1 MITEMQTIDL
11 HTHGAGGYD
20 TRTTEPEHILK
31 IARLHGSRGVSAI
44 IPTIYSAT
52 VKVMREQMEVV
63 KEAMRLQSGSNV
75 EDTDEDGAVPAKIL
89 GVHLEGPFLNPVKAG
104 ALNAIT
110 FINASE
116 YAFQELTDGFEDI
129 VKIMTVAP
137 EIENSR
143 TLIKK
148 ISDAGIKVNM
158 GHSDATYQEAER
170 GYNAGAKGITHLF
183 NAMRGFQHREPGLAG
198 FGLLH
203 NDIYIELIADPYHL
217 HAATLDLVF
226 RVKNHDRII
235 VVSDSVRE
243 TLTWLRGELSDSRGT
258 LIGGSMAV
266 TDAAKRLVDEGFE
279 ADTINACVSDNPLRY
294 LDLR

>member
-1 MITEMQTIDL
+1 MQTIDV

-20 TRTTEPEHILK
+20 TRSVEPEHILK
-31 IARLHGSRGVSAI
+31 IAEIHGSRGVSAI

-52 VKVMREQMEVV
+52 VKVMREQMAVV
-63 KEAMRLQSGSNV
+63 KKAMKLQSESAGDDKG
-75 EDTDEDGAVPAKIL
+75 EDAAVPAKIL

-110 FINASE
+110 FMNASE
-116 YAFQELTDGFEDI
+116 HAFQELTDGFEDI
-129 VKIMTVAP
+129 VKIMTIAP

-143 TLIKK
+143 SLIKK
-148 ISDAGIKVNM
+148 ISDTGIKVNM
-158 GHSDATYQEAER
+158 GHSDATYEEAER

-226 RVKNHDRII
+226 RVKNHERII
-235 VVSDSVRE
+235 IVSDSVRE
-243 TLTWLRGELSDSRGT
+243 TLTWLRGELSDGRGT
-258 LIGGSMAV
+258 LLGGAMTV
-266 TDAAKRLVDEGFE
+266 TDAAKKLVDEGFE
-279 ADTINACVSDNPLRY
+279 EKIVNACVSDNPLRY